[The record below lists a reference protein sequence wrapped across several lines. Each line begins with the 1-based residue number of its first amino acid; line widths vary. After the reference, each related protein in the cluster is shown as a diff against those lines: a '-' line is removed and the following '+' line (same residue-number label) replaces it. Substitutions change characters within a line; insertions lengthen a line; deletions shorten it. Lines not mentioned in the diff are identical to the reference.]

1 MKGIYYQIIEF
12 RNHKYIIAAT
22 DKGLAYVGLRDET
35 LSDMSVFYPKADFVE
50 DKKHTQEYANEV
62 MEYLQGKR
70 TKFDLKIDISGT
82 KFQESVWQAVAKIPY
97 GAVSNY
103 SKIANAI
110 NRPKAVRAVGTAIG
124 RNPVPLVI
132 PCHRV
137 LAKNGTLGGYRGGL
151 AMKSDLLQLER
162 DVQKYESI

>member
-1 MKGIYYQIIEF
+1 M
-12 RNHKYIIAAT
+12 A
-22 DKGLAYVGLRDET
+22 
-35 LSDMSVFYPKADFVE
+35 SCS
-50 DKKHTQEYANEV
+50 
-62 MEYLQGKR
+62 
-70 TKFDLKIDISGT
+70 
-82 KFQESVWQAVAKIPY
+82 KIPY